1 MNNTKIIILL
11 CVLVVILAFASIGV
25 GRYGLNFTQIAQNLQ
40 TFFFGGE
47 PADAQAYTIIT

>member
-1 MNNTKIIILL
+1 M
-11 CVLVVILAFASIGV
+11 LVVILAFASIGV